1 MTKPYARLQT
11 WIWVCL
17 YAGLL
22 PLAMTAF
29 LKDPALATTLRI
41 ICGVLVLTGVVLWI
55 VRTLK
60 KDPSQEKP

>member
-1 MTKPYARLQT
+1 MPKPYARLQT

-29 LKDPALATTLRI
+29 LNDPALAKVIRI
-41 ICGVLVLTGVVLWI
+41 VCASLVVTGVVLWI
-55 VRTLK
+55 IRTRK
-60 KDPSQEKP
+60 K